1 MAKNIV
7 ICCDGTDNQL
17 TINENTN
24 VIHLYSCLKLDD
36 NQIGYYSPGVGTIA
50 PNNYKNV
57 FLKNYYIL
65 RDLLSAKSLHG
76 NVLDAYA
83 FLMNSYEEGDKIYLY
98 GFSRG
103 AYTVRMLSGIIE
115 MFGLLHKGNTNHL
128 RYILEVYSKGDKIF
142 ETANAFKKRF
152 SRDTSIEFIGVWD
165 TVVSMGGLINFH
177 KSYPYSRQLNI
188 ARVVR
193 HAVAIDERRKHF
205 DYSAI
210 NKSHLDLKEVFFAGV
225 HSDIGGGYPEEGLS
239 KICFEWMLMESK
251 KNGLIVDDNNV
262 KGVFQNQPP
271 DVRGVVHNSLDLK
284 FKIFDFIPRPR
295 FNKEGKYIKWVL
307 DFRIWPLR
315 KIEEGSLIH
324 SSVFDKIKAG
334 EYHPKNIPQNYEII
348 APN

>member
-7 ICCDGTDNQL
+7 ICCDGTDNKL
-17 TINENTN
+17 TIKENTN
-24 VIHLYSCLKLDD
+24 VIHLYSCLQLDN
-36 NQIGYYSPGVGTIA
+36 NQVGYYSPGVGTIA
-50 PNNYKNV
+50 PDNYKNV
-57 FLKNYYIL
+57 FLKNYYLL

-76 NVLDAYA
+76 NVLDAYT
-83 FLMNSYEEGDKIYLY
+83 FLMNTYEEGDKIYLY

-103 AYTVRMLSGIIE
+103 AYTVRMLSGMIE

-152 SRDTSIEFIGVWD
+152 SGAIRIEFIGVWD

-188 ARVVR
+188 AHVVR

-210 NKSHLDLKEVFFAGV
+210 NKNHPNLKEVFFAGV
-225 HSDIGGGYPEEGLS
+225 HSDVGGGYPEEGLS
-239 KICFEWMLMESK
+239 KICFQWMLSESK
-251 KNGLIVDDNNV
+251 DNGLILDDT
-262 KGVFQNQPP
+262 KIKEALENQPP
-271 DVRGVVHNSLDLK
+271 NIQGLIHNSLDLK
-284 FKIFDFIPRPR
+284 FRIFDFIPRPR
-295 FNKEGKYIKWVL
+295 FNKEGKYVKWLL
-307 DFRIWPLR
+307 DFRIWPHR

-324 SSVFDKIKAG
+324 SSVFEKIKTG
-334 EYHPKNIPQNYEII
+334 SYQPKNIPVRYII
-348 APN
+348 ID